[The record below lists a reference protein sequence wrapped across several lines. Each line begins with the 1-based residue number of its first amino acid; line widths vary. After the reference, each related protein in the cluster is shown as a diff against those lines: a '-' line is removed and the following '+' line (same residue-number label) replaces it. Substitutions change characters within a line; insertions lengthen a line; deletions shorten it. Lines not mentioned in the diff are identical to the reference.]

1 MFIDLD
7 RFKEVNDT
15 YGHDVGDLLLRNVAS
30 LLRSE
35 LRAVDVVARFGGD
48 EFAVV
53 LPDTGRDGAWSV
65 ASRVRE
71 RIAEHRFLASDLID
85 VRLTASVGIATL
97 PDVARSAEELVGAAD
112 RAMYKVKMSG
122 KNGIHLAAD

>member
-1 MFIDLD
+1 M
-7 RFKEVNDT
+7 
-15 YGHDVGDLLLRNVAS
+15 
-30 LLRSE
+30 
-35 LRAVDVVARFGGD
+35 ARFGGD

-53 LPDTGRDGAWSV
+53 LPDTGQEGAWSV

-71 RIAEHRFLASDLID
+71 RIAEHRFLSSDLLD

-97 PDVARSAEELVGAAD
+97 PDVARSAEELVNAAD
-112 RAMYKVKMSG
+112 RAMYKVKMTG